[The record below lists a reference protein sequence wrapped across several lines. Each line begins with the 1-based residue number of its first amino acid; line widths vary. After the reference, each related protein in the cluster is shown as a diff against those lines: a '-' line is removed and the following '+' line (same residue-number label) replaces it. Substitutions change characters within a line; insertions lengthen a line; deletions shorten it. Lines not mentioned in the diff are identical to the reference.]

1 MAVGDPSLSGV
12 RIVVARPRHQSRE
25 LVTSLRRLGATTRCI
40 PAVRIVK
47 PDSWTSFD
55 RAVQVHGHYDWVI
68 FTSQNGVRHVT
79 QRLMTLN
86 KSWSF
91 AAKTAAVGVETARCL
106 EASGCHVDLI
116 PHISKG
122 AAIAEAIAA
131 SESNL
136 LQSRILLLRGQLA
149 DSNLGLTLQQMGAI
163 VQECIVYQTFPEPSA
178 APRLLKL
185 IDNRQV
191 DWLTI
196 TSGSA
201 IQSFTRLPDAA
212 TSLHRIH
219 LASIGPQTSR
229 AIQEAGLRVSAEA
242 EKPNINALVCALV
255 NAQMALQ

>member
-1 MAVGDPSLSGV
+1 M
-12 RIVVARPRHQSRE
+12 RIVQPV
-25 LVTSLRRLGATTRCI
+25 
-40 PAVRIVK
+40 
-47 PDSWTSFD
+47 SWTSFD
-55 RAVQVHGHYDWVI
+55 LAIQAHSHYDWVV
-68 FTSQNGVRHVT
+68 FTSQNGVRHVS
-79 QRLMTLN
+79 QRLMSLK

-91 AAKTAAVGVETARCL
+91 AAKIAAVGVETAHCL

-116 PHISKG
+116 PRIANG

-131 SESNL
+131 IDPNL
-136 LQSRILLLRGQLA
+136 HQSRILLLRGQLA
-149 DSNLGLTLQQMGAI
+149 DSKLGLTLQQMGAT
-163 VQECIVYQTFPEPSA
+163 VQECIVYQTLAEPSA

-185 IDNRQV
+185 IDNQQV

-201 IQSFTRLPDAA
+201 IQSFTRLPNAA

-229 AIQEAGLRVSAEA
+229 AIREAGLSVSAEA

-255 NAQMALQ
+255 NAQMALQSPQ